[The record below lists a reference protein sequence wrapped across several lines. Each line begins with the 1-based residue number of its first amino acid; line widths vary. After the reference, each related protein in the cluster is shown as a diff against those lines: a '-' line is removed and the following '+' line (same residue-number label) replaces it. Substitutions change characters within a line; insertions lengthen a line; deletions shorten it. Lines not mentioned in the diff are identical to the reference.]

1 MKKILSILFLVI
13 ICSGCFWT
21 QVKTLKCSLSTNIG
35 EVTVNYYYVFTY
47 KKDKIDNLSLKVELL
62 GDNNA
67 STKIY
72 NKYVSEYER
81 ISNDNSSII
90 VNFDEKKKLID
101 LNFNITK
108 DKDQVLN
115 QLNLSFVKNTSYDD
129 LKKGLGNTEYKCK

>member
-1 MKKILSILFLVI
+1 MKKILSILLLVI

-21 QVKTLKCSLSTNIG
+21 RTKTLKCSLSTNID
-35 EVTVNYYYVFTY
+35 EVSINYYYVFTY

-81 ISNDNSSII
+81 ISNDHSSVI

-101 LNFNITK
+101 LNFYITK
-108 DKDQVLN
+108 DNYQVLN
-115 QLNLSFVKNTSYDD
+115 ELNLSFVKNTSFND
-129 LKKGLGNTEYKCK
+129 LKKDLGNTEYKCK